1 MASETP
7 AAKHGVVRWLTDWA
21 KSIAWA
27 LAIWLVL
34 STFVFRAFRIT
45 SGSMENTLLVNDWLF
60 VTKALYGAEIPFTG
74 RHLPAFREP
83 RRGEIVVFKS
93 VEGSFDVVKRLV
105 GVTGDTLA
113 MRHGHLIRNGVEL
126 VEPYVVHDDSTR
138 SEGPAERE
146 RMRRWQSRHLVG
158 DTTGYRPDVQDWGPL
173 VVPPDSFFMMGDNR
187 DNSLDS
193 RYWGLVPRGNIRGK
207 PMLIYYSF
215 DATSWRSLPALTAVR
230 WSHLFTQPR

>member
-1 MASETP
+1 
-7 AAKHGVVRWLTDWA
+7 
-21 KSIAWA
+21 
-27 LAIWLVL
+27 
-34 STFVFRAFRIT
+34 
-45 SGSMENTLLVNDWLF
+45 MENTLLVDDWLF
-60 VTKALYGAEIPFTG
+60 VTKALYGAEVPFTG

-93 VEGSFDVVKRLV
+93 VEGNFDVVKRLV
-105 GVTGDTLA
+105 GVRGDTLA
-113 MRHGHLIRNGVEL
+113 MRHGRLIRNGVEL

-138 SEGPAERE
+138 SEQPAERD
-146 RMRRWQSRHLVG
+146 RMRRWQIRHLVG

-207 PMLIYYSF
+207 PMFIYYSY
-215 DATSWRSLPALTAVR
+215 DGTSWRSLPALTAIR
-230 WSHLFTQPR
+230 WNHLFSQPR